1 MADSTAWGA
10 VEYGPGMLAAVLHG
24 PNDLRAEQVDD
35 PSPGPGEVLVR
46 VGANTV
52 CGTDLR
58 LMRGEKSTGADGP
71 TVLGHEIAGYVEA
84 AGPGVSGFETGAPV
98 GIAPVIPCH
107 HCFECLHDMENLCA
121 GNRSFGVTVA
131 GGLAE
136 RVLVPAD
143 AVAAGNLVP
152 VGADLPSEAIAL
164 AEPLA
169 CIVNGQTRTPV
180 GRGDHVLILGGGPIG
195 LLHLQLARVSGA
207 DGVVV
212 SDPNPQRREHAERF
226 GATLA
231 VAPEAVAD
239 AVAEVSHG
247 RGVDAAFVCAGL
259 PALVNDAVEGCRPG
273 GRLNVFAGLA
283 DGGWARVDG
292 NRIHY
297 KEISVSGAANSR
309 RANYRTALQLIESG
323 QIDALGMIT
332 HRFGLEDL
340 VEAIETV
347 ASGDAIKVAVLP

>member
-1 MADSTAWGA
+1 
-10 VEYGPGMLAAVLHG
+10 MLAAVLHG
-24 PNDLRAEQVDD
+24 PNDLRAQQIED
-35 PSPGPGEVLVR
+35 PSPAPGEVLVR

-58 LMRGEKSTGADGP
+58 LMRGEKKSGADGP
-71 TVLGHEIAGYVEA
+71 TVLGHEIAGHVEA
-84 AGPGVSGFETGAPV
+84 VGRGVAGFELGAPV

-121 GNRSFGVTVA
+121 TNRSFGVTVR

-143 AVAAGNLVP
+143 AVAGGNMV
-152 VGADLPSEAIAL
+152 VARADLPSEAIAL

-169 CIVNGQTRTPV
+169 CVVNGQTRTPV
-180 GRGDHVLILGGGPIG
+180 SRGDHVLILGGGPIG

-207 DGVVV
+207 DGIVV
-212 SDPNPQRREHAERF
+212 SDPNPLRRKHAERF

-239 AVAEVSHG
+239 AVTEVTQG
-247 RGVDAAFVCAGL
+247 RGVDAAFVCVGI
-259 PALVNDAVEGCRPG
+259 PALVNDAVERCRSG
-273 GRLNVFAGLA
+273 GRLNIFAGLA
-283 DGGWARVDG
+283 AGGWTEVDG

-297 KEISVSGAANSR
+297 KELVVAGAANSR
-309 RANYRTALQLIESG
+309 RSNYRTALQLIESG
-323 QIDALGMIT
+323 RIDAVGMIT
-332 HRFGLEDL
+332 HRFGLADL

-347 ASGDAIKVAVLP
+347 TSGDAIKVAVIPG